1 MPATLRAPRPESYA
15 ENARAILR
23 LGVPLVVGG
32 LSVAGMSLANTLMA
46 GRFSS
51 AALAAVAVGS
61 SYYAMFSNFGTGTM
75 LALSP
80 LVAHAYGAGDSAR
93 VGVYARHGGW
103 IALGLAALL
112 VAGLGAARPVFTWI
126 GTDPTIV
133 PDAVA
138 YVHALAAGIPAL
150 LGFQALRYVSDGLG
164 RTRPMMVIAVLGLAT
179 NVLGN
184 WLLMYGRLGLPAL
197 GAVGCG
203 AATAIVQWVMFAA
216 MLAHVVRHRAYRP
229 YGIFAGPVRPEP
241 RRIAEILR
249 LGVPISGS
257 MVAESALFSAAGLMM
272 GTLGATIVA
281 AHQIALHYASFT
293 VMIAVSLA
301 SATTIHVGH
310 TLGRGERAAAR
321 VAGFTGIGICALA
334 MLASALLLLVARG
347 PIAFLYSPDPAV
359 AGLAAQLLLL
369 VAVFQVSD
377 GLQVGAMGALRG
389 FKDARVP
396 LAITICAYWLVG
408 FPIAFVLG
416 LVRGGGPVYVWSGL
430 IAGLAVSALAL
441 NLRYAA
447 RSRRTAAAGL

>member
-1 MPATLRAPRPESYA
+1 MPATDRAPRPDRSA
-15 ENARAILR
+15 HGRAILR

-32 LSVAGMSLANTLMA
+32 LSLAGMSLVNTLMA
-46 GRFSS
+46 GHYTS

-61 SYYAMFSNFGTGTM
+61 SYYVVFMVLGGGVMMS
-75 LALSP
+75 LSP
-80 LVAHAYGAGDSAR
+80 LVAHAYGAGEPAR
-93 VGVYARHGGW
+93 VGDYARQGGW

-112 VAGLGAARPVFTWI
+112 LAGLGAARTVFRSI
-126 GTDPTIV
+126 GTDPSVV
-133 PDAVA
+133 PGAVA
-138 YVHALAAGIPAL
+138 YVHSIAAGIPAL

-164 RTRPMMVIAVLGLAT
+164 RTRPMMVISVLGLAI

-184 WLLMYGRLGLPAL
+184 WLLVYGRLGLPAL
-197 GAVGCG
+197 GAAGCG
-203 AATAIVQWVMFAA
+203 AATAAAQWVMFAA
-216 MLAHVVRHRAYRP
+216 MLDHVRRHRAYRP
-229 YGIFAGPVRPEP
+229 YAIFTGPGRPEP
-241 RRIAEILR
+241 KRIAEILR
-249 LGVPISGS
+249 LGVPMGGS

-281 AHQIALHYASFT
+281 AHQIALNYASFT
-293 VMIAVSLA
+293 FMIPWALH

-310 TLGRGERAAAR
+310 TLGRGDRAAAR
-321 VAGFTGIGICALA
+321 VAGFTGIGICALL
-334 MLASALLLLVARG
+334 MLGSALLLGVARD
-347 PIAFLYSPDPAV
+347 PIAGLYSRDPAV
-359 AGLAAQLLLL
+359 EGLAAQLLLM

-396 LAITICAYWLVG
+396 LAITIAAYWLVG
-408 FPIAFVLG
+408 FPIAYVLG

-447 RSRRTAAAGL
+447 LSRPAAAASL

>member
-1 MPATLRAPRPESYA
+1 MPASRRAPPSDRIA
-15 ENARAILR
+15 AHAGAILR
-23 LGVPLVVGG
+23 LGAPLIVGG

-46 GRFSS
+46 GRYSS

-61 SYYAMFSNFGTGTM
+61 SYYAIFANVGTGTM
-75 LALSP
+75 IALSP
-80 LVAHAYGAGDSAR
+80 LVAHAYGAGDAGR
-93 VGVYARHGGW
+93 VGEYARHGGW

-112 VAGLGAARPVFTWI
+112 VAGLGAARAVFTWI
-126 GTDPTIV
+126 GIDPTVIA
-133 PDAVA
+133 DAVA
-138 YVHALAAGIPAL
+138 YVHALATGIPAL

-197 GAVGCG
+197 GAAGCG

-216 MLAHVVRHRAYRP
+216 MLAHVRRHRAYRP
-229 YGIFAGPVRPEP
+229 YAIFTGFGRPAA
-241 RRIAEILR
+241 RRIAEILG
-249 LGVPISGS
+249 LGVPIGGS

-281 AHQIALHYASFT
+281 AHQIALNYASFT
-293 VMIAVSLA
+293 FMMPVALA
-301 SATTIHVGH
+301 GATTIHVGH
-310 TLGRGERAAAR
+310 TLGRGDRAAAR
-321 VAGFTGIGICALA
+321 LAGFTGIGLCALL
-334 MLASALLLLVARG
+334 MLGSALLLTGARQ
-347 PIAFLYSPDPAV
+347 PIAGLYSRDPAV
-359 AGLAAQLLLL
+359 TGLAAQLLLL

-396 LAITICAYWLVG
+396 LLITIGAYWLVG

-416 LVRGGGPVYVWSGL
+416 LVRGGGPAYVWSGL

-447 RSRRTAAAGL
+447 RSRRTAAASL

>member
-1 MPATLRAPRPESYA
+1 MSATDRAPRPDRTA
-15 ENARAILR
+15 HARAILR

-32 LSVAGMSLANTLMA
+32 LSLAGMSLVNTLMA
-46 GRFSS
+46 GHYSS

-61 SYYAMFSNFGTGTM
+61 SYYVVFMVLGGGVMMS
-75 LALSP
+75 LSP
-80 LVAHAYGAGDSAR
+80 LVAHAYGAGQPAR
-93 VGVYARHGGW
+93 VADYARQGGW

-112 VAGLGAARPVFTWI
+112 LAGLGAARTVFRAI
-126 GTDPTIV
+126 GTDPAVV
-133 PDAVA
+133 PGAVA
-138 YVHALAAGIPAL
+138 YVHSIAVGIPAL

-164 RTRPMMVIAVLGLAT
+164 RTRPMMVYSALGLAT

-184 WLLMYGRLGLPAL
+184 WLLVYGRLGLPAL
-197 GAVGCG
+197 GAAGCG
-203 AATAIVQWVMFAA
+203 TATAIAHWVMFAA
-216 MLAHVVRHRAYRP
+216 MFGHVRRHRAYRP
-229 YGIFAGPVRPEP
+229 YGICSTLGPPEP

-249 LGVPISGS
+249 LGVPMGGS

-281 AHQIALHYASFT
+281 AHQIALNYASFT
-293 VMIAVSLA
+293 FMVPWALH

-321 VAGFTGIGICALA
+321 SAGFTGIGICALL
-334 MLASALLLLVARG
+334 MLGSALLLGVART
-347 PIAFLYSPDPAV
+347 PIAGLYSRDPAV
-359 AGLAAQLLLL
+359 AGLAARLLLL

-389 FKDARVP
+389 FKDARAP
-396 LAITICAYWLVG
+396 LAITIGAYWLVG
-408 FPIAFVLG
+408 FPVAYVLG

-430 IAGLAVSALAL
+430 IAGLTVSALAL

-447 RSRRTAAAGL
+447 LSRRAVAAGL